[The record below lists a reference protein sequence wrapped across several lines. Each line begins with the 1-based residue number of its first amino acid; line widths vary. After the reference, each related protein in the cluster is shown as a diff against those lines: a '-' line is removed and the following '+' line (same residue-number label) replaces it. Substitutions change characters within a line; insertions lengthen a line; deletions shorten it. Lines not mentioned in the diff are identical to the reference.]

1 MLHRLSR
8 WSVAF
13 PDPNL
18 ALTEP
23 NGLLAIGGDL
33 SPKRLEAAYRSG
45 IFPWFESGGPIL
57 WWSPDP
63 RALLCPGDLR
73 VTRSLRRTLTS
84 GRFEMRVNSAFAE
97 VVSGCAGPRQ
107 SGHGT
112 WITASMRDAYV
123 RMHELGL
130 AHSIET
136 WADEQ
141 LVGGLYGL
149 CFGRAFFGES
159 MFSRVSDASKCA
171 FVTLTSLA
179 HQLGLDFIDCQ
190 LPNPHLESLGAR
202 TVTRVHFLEQLVAAM
217 HAPTPLFPSAAP
229 GLEVL
234 PWAR

>member
-1 MLHRLSR
+1 MLYRLSR
-8 WSVAF
+8 WSVKF

-33 SPKRLEAAYRSG
+33 SPKRLEAAYRAG

-73 VTRSLRRTLTS
+73 VTRSLRKTMNS
-84 GRFEMRVNSAFAE
+84 GRFEMRINTAFAD
-97 VVSGCAGPRQ
+97 VVTACAGPRHTGQ
-107 SGHGT
+107 GT
-112 WITASMRDAYV
+112 WITDSMLNAYV
-123 RMHELGL
+123 RMHELGF
-130 AHSIET
+130 AHSVES
-136 WADEQ
+136 WADGQ

-159 MFSRVSDASKCA
+159 MFSHVSDASKCA
-171 FVTLTSLA
+171 FVTLTNLA
-179 HQLGLDFIDCQ
+179 HRMGLDFIDCQ
-190 LPNPHLESLGAR
+190 LPNPHLESLGTR
-202 TVTRVHFLEQLVAAM
+202 TVARVQFLKQLAVAMRA
-217 HAPTPLFPSAAP
+217 ATPLFPTAAP
-229 GLEVL
+229 ILEQP